1 MRGTAYRI
9 FSIARKASSRTKKRS
24 HGRVLTRGHDLTE
37 KKKKRLY
44 CNIIHTPCSL
54 LIYSVYLLFS
64 IVTRLCKHQ
73 HNQS

>member
-37 KKKKRLY
+37 KKKKKALLQY
-44 CNIIHTPCSL
+44 NSHTMQFTHIQC
-54 LIYSVYLLFS
+54 LFAF
-64 IVTRLCKHQ
+64 
-73 HNQS
+73 